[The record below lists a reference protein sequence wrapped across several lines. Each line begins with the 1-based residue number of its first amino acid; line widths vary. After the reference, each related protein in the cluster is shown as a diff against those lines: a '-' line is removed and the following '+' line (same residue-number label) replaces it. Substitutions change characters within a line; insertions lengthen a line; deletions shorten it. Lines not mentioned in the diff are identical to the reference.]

1 MELLKLVIVDDEPI
15 LLQGLLE
22 TYEWNEMGFSVVGT
36 AKSGEEAIEIIT
48 KTNPHVVL
56 TDIRMKKI
64 TGLMVMEEIQKR
76 NIPCLFI
83 VLSAYRDFEYAQ
95 KACELGAFS
104 YLLKPIEDDKLH
116 ETMQLAYEKCQEKL
130 HQELQQEQM
139 EDLIRDGSMNFLQM
153 IIQKYVQN
161 SISYEKTKET
171 FDKIPH
177 FIEENDLFLAVCA
190 DIDISYKI
198 INSLGYETQ
207 KFSILQILGE
217 SLSEKYVC
225 WEFETPDKHHIYLI
239 KTRDY
244 RIVKDIRILLNE
256 LKKKNNCPIIAS
268 ISNLYENIEGMK
280 KAYEE
285 SIDFFELA
293 SVSGASAF
301 NISKDMKVDVEKKHH
316 SLEEEVLI
324 LNAVRKNNKDELK
337 KAFIQFIYNLPDDE
351 IMQCKYLHKMML
363 QVEFNLRD
371 SYGMTEE
378 MERIFQ
384 NYYSNLQNLKA
395 MKAVDVCYKILC
407 TAIEERMNC
416 SEKNE
421 TRYFSEY
428 MSVAVAY
435 IEEHLDDENLSIISV
450 AEQIYLNPVYFGR
463 VFKNTFHMT
472 FKKYLLQQ
480 RMERAK
486 KLIQKGNDSMAMI
499 CEKVG
504 ISNPSYFS
512 YLFKSYTGVSPSEYK
527 KEYEI

>member
-1 MELLKLVIVDDEPI
+1 MKLLKLVIVDDEPI

-36 AKSGEEAIEIIT
+36 AKSGEEAIEVIE
-48 KTNPHVVL
+48 KTRPHVVL
-56 TDIRMKKI
+56 TDIRMKQV
-64 TGLMVMEEIQKR
+64 TGLMVMEEIQRR

-104 YLLKPIEDDKLH
+104 YLLKPIEDEKLH
-116 ETMQLAYEKCQEKL
+116 ETMQSAYEKCRERLQ
-130 HQELQQEQM
+130 QELQQEQLQN
-139 EDLIRDGSMNFLQM
+139 LIQDDSMNFLQL

-161 SISYEKTKET
+161 SISYDKAEEVLR
-171 FDKIPH
+171 KIPN
-177 FIEENDLFLAVCA
+177 FMEKDDLFLAVCA
-190 DIDISYKI
+190 DVDISYKI

-207 KFSILQILGE
+207 KFSILQLLGE
-217 SLSEKYVC
+217 KIREKYFC
-225 WEFETPDKHHIYLI
+225 WEFETSDKHHIYLI
-239 KTRDY
+239 KTKDY
-244 RIVKDIRILLNE
+244 RVVKTVRIILNE
-256 LKKKNNCPIIAS
+256 LKKENNCPIIAS
-268 ISNLYENIEGMK
+268 VSNIYENIEGMK

-285 SIDFFELA
+285 SISFFELA

-301 NISKDMKVDVEKKHH
+301 NVSKEMKIDKKHH

-324 LNAVRKNNKDELK
+324 LNAVRKNKKDELK
-337 KAFIQFIYNLPDDE
+337 KAFIQFIYDLPTDE
-351 IMQCKYLHKMML
+351 AMQCKYLHKTML
-363 QVEFNLRD
+363 QVEFSLRE

-378 MERIFQ
+378 MEQIFQ
-384 NYYSNLQNLKA
+384 NYYSNLQNLNA
-395 MKAVDVCYKILC
+395 TKAVDVCYKILC
-407 TAIEERMNC
+407 TAIEERLKC

-421 TRYFSEY
+421 TKYFSEY

-435 IEEHLDDENLSIISV
+435 INEHLDDENLSIISV

-480 RMERAK
+480 RMEKAK

-527 KEYEI
+527 KEYEV